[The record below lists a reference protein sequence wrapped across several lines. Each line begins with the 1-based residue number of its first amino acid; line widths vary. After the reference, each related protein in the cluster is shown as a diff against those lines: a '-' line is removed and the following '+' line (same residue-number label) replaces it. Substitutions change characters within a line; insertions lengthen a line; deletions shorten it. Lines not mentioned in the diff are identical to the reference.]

1 MSEEPRECNKFSLAV
16 ALARGSSIRRW
27 ALTNNVPRETA
38 RRWAHE
44 PDVRLTVESLRRRA
58 IDRAVGVLAGRSSWA
73 AGGICKLAKSAESE
87 SVQLRALKSV
97 LSDMIA
103 VSKYSGL
110 EERMTGL
117 EAHVRAQTGKSK
129 PQIPRVSLV
138 PPVLGGES

>member
-1 MSEEPRECNKFSLAV
+1 MSEEPREGNKFSLAV
-16 ALARGSSIRRW
+16 ALARGSSVRRW
-27 ALTNNVPRETA
+27 ALANKVPRETA

-73 AGGICKLAKSAESE
+73 AGGICKLAKGAESE

-110 EERMTGL
+110 EERMAGL
-117 EAHVRAQTGKSK
+117 EAHVRAQKGQSK
-129 PQIPRVSLV
+129 PQLPRVSLV
-138 PPVLGGES
+138 PPMLGGES

>member
-1 MSEEPRECNKFSLAV
+1 MSDEPRERNKFSLAV

-27 ALTNNVPRETA
+27 ARANNVPRETA

-44 PDVRLTVESLRRRA
+44 PDVRLMVETLRRRA

-73 AGGICKLAKSAESE
+73 AGRICKLAGDAESE
-87 SVQLRALKSV
+87 SVQLGALKSV
-97 LSDMIA
+97 LSDVIA

-110 EERMTGL
+110 EERLAGL

-129 PQIPRVSLV
+129 PQIPTVSLL
-138 PPVLGGES
+138 PPMLGGES